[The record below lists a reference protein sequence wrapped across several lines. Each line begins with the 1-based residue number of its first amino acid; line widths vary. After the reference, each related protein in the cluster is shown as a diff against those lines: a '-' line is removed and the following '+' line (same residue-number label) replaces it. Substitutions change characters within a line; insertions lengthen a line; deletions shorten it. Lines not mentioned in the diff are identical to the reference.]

1 MSSADRIGI
10 IGLGYALGNVIR
22 GNDDSIFDYI
32 IANPPPDRDLF
43 EGLKYRRALAEGQ
56 TAVSITVE
64 AARAALHDA
73 KLSAGDVD
81 MLLGTVSVGQYF
93 APSALAGVHAELGL
107 PDRCRVMALNTEYTA
122 FLDGMKLAH
131 TLIQTGSIGR
141 SLIVAGVDWS
151 QHMDYRHEAVSVAA
165 SDAAGAAVV
174 GHTAN
179 DSLFTLIDWDNE
191 TNSQFYGALRMA
203 ALAVGPVPPTYA
215 GPQDLFTAPVLELD
229 ASRGASAVRTF
240 GLAVPP
246 MVVNRLLAKHG
257 LTGRDITLVA
267 HQTSGLIFDEW
278 NKRIRP
284 ACFISTLTELADM
297 VSASVPVNLAKCYDQ
312 IKTDHLVLLG
322 VGMEMHATAML
333 YARNAGT
340 SLKP

>member
-10 IGLGYALGNVIR
+10 LGLGYALGNVIR
-22 GNDDSIFDYI
+22 GNDDPIFDYI

-43 EGLKYRRALAEGQ
+43 EGLKYRRALAGGQ

-93 APSALAGVHAELGL
+93 APSALAAVHAELGL

-131 TLIQTGSIGR
+131 ALIQTGSIGR

-203 ALAVGPVPPTYA
+203 PLAVDPVPPTYA

-229 ASRGASAVRTF
+229 ASRGAAAVRTF

-246 MVVNRLLAKHG
+246 MVVNRLIAKHG
-257 LTGRDITLVA
+257 LTARDITLVA

-284 ACFISTLTELADM
+284 ACFINTLTELADM

-312 IKTDHLVLLG
+312 IKTEHLVLLG

-333 YARNAGT
+333 YARNADT